1 MDSKTYFRMQRR
13 IHTTQLHAL
22 RVLEAKTTDQEEKEL
37 IVNEIEYQKNQALW
51 YFKLQYGKE

>member
-1 MDSKTYFRMQRR
+1 MQRR